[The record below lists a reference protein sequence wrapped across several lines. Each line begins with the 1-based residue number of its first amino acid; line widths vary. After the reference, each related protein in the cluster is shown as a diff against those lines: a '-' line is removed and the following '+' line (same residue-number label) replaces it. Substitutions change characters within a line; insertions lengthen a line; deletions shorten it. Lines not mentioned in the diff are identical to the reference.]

1 MTWFSTSITAKRA
14 FTRTPEVVKR
24 LSELAEVDLER
35 LQLWT
40 FARAAADPRPEWGNP
55 LWMDIARRLA
65 P

>member
-1 MTWFSTSITAKRA
+1 M
-14 FTRTPEVVKR
+14 VKR
-24 LSELAEVDLER
+24 HGELADVDVVR

-55 LWMDIARRLA
+55 LWMDIARRLS